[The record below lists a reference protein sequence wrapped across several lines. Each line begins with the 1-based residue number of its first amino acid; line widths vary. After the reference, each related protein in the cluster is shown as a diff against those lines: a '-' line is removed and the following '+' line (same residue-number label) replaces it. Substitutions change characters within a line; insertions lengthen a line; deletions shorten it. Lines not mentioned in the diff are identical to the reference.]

1 MPRKRMHGRIKA
13 RPAAARTARLNP
25 SSIAEAERSKHPS
38 RMTAARVACTA
49 QPSIGLANL
58 QPPWE
63 NWFVFIR
70 SGWQARTIL
79 ILAATPPLALAVFVQ
94 GLALSLGLIVAIG
107 AQNAFVLRQGL
118 RREHVGSVVLFCAVA
133 DAVLIAAGVLG
144 MAQALGQSPGLAR
157 ALALAGAI
165 FLAAYGWQALRRA
178 RHAHR
183 LQAAEGGEGLRRGA
197 ALAQAAAFTLL
208 NPHVYLDTVLL
219 VGSIGAQQPAALR
232 GWFIA
237 GASGASLFW
246 FALLGFG
253 ARWLAPWFGQPRAW
267 QVLDGLIGMTMFVLS
282 GLLVR
287 HVLLGL

>member
-1 MPRKRMHGRIKA
+1 MTS
-13 RPAAARTARLNP
+13 TA
-25 SSIAEAERSKHPS
+25 SISIALP
-38 RMTAARVACTA
+38 
-49 QPSIGLANL
+49 
-58 QPPWE
+58 
-63 NWFVFIR
+63 VF
-70 SGWQARTIL
+70 A
-79 ILAATPPLALAVFVQ
+79 Q

-118 RREHVGSVVLFCAVA
+118 RREQVGSVVLFCAAA

-144 MAQALGQSPGLAR
+144 MAQALGHSPHLAR
-157 ALALAGAI
+157 ALALAGAA

-178 RHAHR
+178 RHAQG
-183 LQAAEGGEGLRRGA
+183 LQAAAGGKGLGRGA

-237 GASGASLFW
+237 GASSASLSW

-253 ARWLAPWFGQPRAW
+253 ARWLAPWFGRPRAW
-267 QVLDGLIGMTMFVLS
+267 QLLDGLIGATMFVLS
-282 GLLVR
+282 ALLVR
-287 HVLLGL
+287 HALAAA